1 MTERYKPKVLLILP
15 GKGKWVYWEILGN
28 LDFIPIGKR
37 IAVIELYARTEPIA
51 IRKLAKQLPEQ
62 LIS

>member
-1 MTERYKPKVLLILP
+1 MTEHCKPKVLLILP

-28 LDFIPIGKR
+28 LDFIPVGKR
-37 IAVIELYARTEPIA
+37 IPAIELYARSEPAA